1 MEIRRFLKFG
11 LWFAAP
17 LLVWVLVIVAVDPFD
32 YFNLSRLFSEPAKV
46 ENAAALNSLTFNMLK
61 EVHDPC
67 ENLLIGD
74 SRAESLPLE
83 QIEQLTGR
91 RYFKLAANAL
101 KLNESIDLFYFANQ
115 RQPIKHAVFTINFNE
130 YNEYAFAD
138 RVHSVE
144 KMIHNPLIY
153 IFDRNVAQ
161 AAYYVVKASLTKKK
175 AFSSFPPMGPDE
187 YWDYIVKVRGREH
200 YERYRYPEALHQR
213 MEEMVKFARAQGTEV
228 IFIIVPHHADFQKR
242 VREFG
247 LVDDYLQFKRDM
259 SQLGARVIDYDYVND
274 ITVEKSNFRD
284 PLHYNEEIGKLIANE
299 VFHGPLVKGRLLD
312 AGWAK
317 ECAQFLF

>member
-213 MEEMVKFARAQGTEV
+213 MEEMVKFARAQGIEV

>member
-11 LWFAAP
+11 LLFAAP
-17 LLVWVLVIVAVDPFD
+17 LLVWIFVMVAVDPFD

-144 KMIHNPLIY
+144 TMIHNPLIY

-187 YWDYIVKVRGREH
+187 YWDYIVRVRGREH

-213 MEEMVKFARAQGTEV
+213 MEEMVKFAQAQGTEV
-228 IFIIVPHHADFQKR
+228 IFIVVPHHADFQKR

>member
-1 MEIRRFLKFG
+1 
-11 LWFAAP
+11 
-17 LLVWVLVIVAVDPFD
+17 
-32 YFNLSRLFSEPAKV
+32 
-46 ENAAALNSLTFNMLK
+46 
-61 EVHDPC
+61 
-67 ENLLIGD
+67 
-74 SRAESLPLE
+74 
-83 QIEQLTGR
+83 
-91 RYFKLAANAL
+91 
-101 KLNESIDLFYFANQ
+101 
-115 RQPIKHAVFTINFNE
+115 
-130 YNEYAFAD
+130 
-138 RVHSVE
+138 
-144 KMIHNPLIY
+144 
-153 IFDRNVAQ
+153 
-161 AAYYVVKASLTKKK
+161 
-175 AFSSFPPMGPDE
+175 MGPDE

-213 MEEMVKFARAQGTEV
+213 MEEMVKFAQAQGTEV
-228 IFIIVPHHADFQKR
+228 IFIVVPHHADFQKR